1 MSSKSSLS
9 SSSFSPPTSHSY
21 SYTSSSKKSRKSH
34 KSLKETSYSSVLPEN
49 IEQDQ
54 EEIIQKAKEVEEY
67 LAQSPKKVKRHS
79 TYRLLALLFDL
90 FKSELATNL
99 ALRDALLKL
108 KTTQKETDSLDK
120 QLHEL
125 FSVAQE
131 YDPEIKTLDNIYEV
145 FGNGL
150 TETKAGRIRNQIE
163 TLKGKESQ
171 IQDENKKLQN
181 YAENLE
187 NKLRML
193 QETKEK
199 EVSER
204 KAKAEM
210 LTNQE
215 RELEIELH
223 NLEQEHEYL
232 ENQFKRMIGKNSIE
246 RINESIG
253 CIDKHI
259 ESLTKKM
266 HVLDTR
272 YSQKVEQLNS
282 DIERLQLDI
291 SDLKETKAQ
300 IEKQLDETHREI
312 NQLTDPLTQSKD
324 IENNVYAAKNHLEEL
339 KTELKRKIEQMNEI
353 SEFNSQFIQNIALLR
368 TETMSTAKTIENDK
382 VTIQQI
388 ENELKEKRALF
399 DNLKTEHET
408 LQSDYDVLNE
418 LEATRSNLLQE
429 NRKLLKL
436 LDETNEHTQSLRV
449 ENQALRNSLKS
460 FESELNSYSENS
472 IHDDND
478 NPLSDEELR
487 TFAQATETFRVI
499 RNELNLPLEITP
511 QEITDLILKSINT

>member
-9 SSSFSPPTSHSY
+9 SSFSPPISHSY
-21 SYTSSSKKSRKSH
+21 SSSSSKRSRKSN
-34 KSLKETSYSSVLPEN
+34 KSIKESSSSSVFPEN

-67 LAQSPKKVKRHS
+67 LAQSPKKIKRHS

-90 FKSELATNL
+90 FKSELTTNL

-108 KTTQKETDSLDK
+108 KTSQKETQNLDK

-145 FGNGL
+145 FGSGL
-150 TETKAGRIRNQIE
+150 TDSKSERIKNKIE
-163 TLKGKESQ
+163 DLKGKEAQ
-171 IQDENKKLQN
+171 IRDENQKLKS
-181 YAENLE
+181 YAESLE
-187 NKLRML
+187 EKLRTL

-199 EVSER
+199 EVNER
-204 KAKAEM
+204 KEQAERA
-210 LTNQE
+210 TNHE
-215 RELEIELH
+215 RELEIEVQD
-223 NLEQEHEYL
+223 LEKEHEYL

-259 ESLTKKM
+259 ESLSKKM

-272 YSQKVEQLNS
+272 HSQKVEQLNS
-282 DIERLQLDI
+282 EIERLQLDI
-291 SDLKETKAQ
+291 SDLKETKIQ

-312 NQLTDPLTQSKD
+312 NSLTDPLTQSKD
-324 IENNVYAAKNHLEEL
+324 VDNNVYAAKNHLEEL
-339 KTELKRKIEQMNEI
+339 KEELKRKIEEMNEI
-353 SEFNSQFIQNIALLR
+353 SEFNSEFIQNIALLR
-368 TETMSTAKTIENDK
+368 TETMSTAKMIDNDK
-382 VTIQQI
+382 VMIQQI
-388 ENELKEKRALF
+388 ESELQEKRALL
-399 DNLKTEHET
+399 DNIISEHET

-418 LEATRSNLLQE
+418 LETTRANLLQE

-436 LDETNEHTQSLRV
+436 LDQTNEHSQSLRV
-449 ENQALRNSLKS
+449 ENQMLRNSLKS
-460 FESELNSYSENS
+460 FESELNSYSESS
-472 IHDDND
+472 IQNEDDL
-478 NPLSDEELR
+478 PLSEEELH

-499 RNELNLPLEITP
+499 RDELNLPLEITP
-511 QEITDLILKSINT
+511 QEITDLILKSIHV